1 MEDLDDFETVKPPPF
16 KKPRASISK
25 EPSNKIFAS
34 PKWSGSQLLSK
45 IKSQSIEVVIEKSS
59 NFVAD
64 FKLPGDCFVCVI
76 TEADYIGDCKSFRL
90 SLAKFYKS
98 YRKFSTVVICVRTEA
113 AISDFAEVQSFCVI
127 ELGLPL
133 IPIADL
139 DQIPQLLT
147 QLILTEP
154 GRKKVNPFKFGLPK
168 DQQVSSTDKNLIKI
182 LESVPGL
189 GDKKSRHLLEHLPS
203 LQQIVQA
210 DQDKLKKIL
219 GPGPANAVWSFFH
232 HEPVRQFS

>member
-1 MEDLDDFETVKPPPF
+1 MEDLDDFETVKPPPS
-16 KKPRASISK
+16 KKPRASNSK
-25 EPSNKIFAS
+25 EVSNKILVS
-34 PKWSGSQLLSK
+34 SKWSGSQLFTKLK
-45 IKSQSIEVVIEKSS
+45 AQSIEVGIDKSP

-64 FKLPGDCFVCVI
+64 FKLPGGCFVCII
-76 TEADYIGDCKSFRL
+76 TEADYIGDCKSFKL

-98 YRKFSTVVICVRTEA
+98 YKNSAIVICVRTEA
-113 AISDFAEVQSFCVI
+113 SITDFGAVQTFCVI

-133 IPIADL
+133 IPVGNL
-139 DQIPQLLT
+139 DQIPQLVT

-182 LESVPGL
+182 LQTVPGL
-189 GDKKSRHLLEHLPS
+189 GDKKARLLLEHLPS
-203 LQQIVQA
+203 LQLIVKA

-219 GPGPANAVWSFFH
+219 GAGSANAVWSFFH
-232 HEPVRQFS
+232 HEPNC

>member
-25 EPSNKIFAS
+25 DNSNKIFAS
-34 PKWSGSQLLSK
+34 SKWSGSQLLSK

-210 DQDKLKKIL
+210 DQEKLKKII
-219 GPGPANAVWSFFH
+219 GQGPANAVWSFFH
-232 HEPVRQFS
+232 HEPIRQFS